1 MVLTDALL
9 IAAVPSALS
18 VLGQV
23 IISQK
28 SSKASLKIF
37 EFRLKTIET
46 KVDKHNSFMERLAVI
61 EKGMQYTSENILEI
75 KERCTRQ
82 HEDFFGK

>member
-46 KVDKHNSFMERLAVI
+46 KVDKHNNFMERLAII
-61 EKGMQYTSENILEI
+61 ETKVSGTSEDVREI
-75 KERCTRQ
+75 KERCTR
-82 HEDFFGK
+82 HEEFFGK